1 MEAFPNANFSL
12 TGEGRAPRLPLG
24 GMGIP
29 ILLFLAS
36 VWFWENPLVY
46 PIKLLTVFFHELSH
60 GLAAVITGGS
70 MHTIELTADQGGLC
84 WTAGGSWF
92 LILSAGYLGSLLWG
106 AGLLYA
112 AARTRADREIVQFL
126 GGLLIVV
133 TVIYVRTTAGVIFGL
148 SFGAAMLAFAS
159 QFGEVA
165 CDQLLRYIG
174 VTSCFYVI
182 LDIKSDL
189 IDRSIPQSDA
199 YRLAQELHL
208 PSIVVG
214 VAWLLFAIYV
224 TFRVLEATLRQKQ

>member
-1 MEAFPNANFSL
+1 
-12 TGEGRAPRLPLG
+12 
-24 GMGIP
+24 
-29 ILLFLAS
+29 
-36 VWFWENPLVY
+36 
-46 PIKLLTVFFHELSH
+46 LTVFFHELSH

-174 VTSCFYVI
+174 LTSCFYVI